1 MIEIIEVKSGD
12 SMQVI
17 MKKMED
23 KFNKGVKEAKAAH
36 ISKEE
41 VTLMYKKESISAWEE
56 IFGRKVSEFV
66 NAKGMLH
73 LLDDKVSLEEFTNSL
88 TGFAIAMQA
97 SGQSKVLANAVDAA
111 KKMIPVPEAASFEE
125 ELEADSDED
134 DDWMADEVTIK
145 GNSPKPV
152 RKSCENIR
160 IIRRNTLING
170 RYTSKA
176 QAEKVIN
183 GMCLH
188 TCDSLKDFKI
198 VSVLFE

>member
-12 SMQVI
+12 SVKDLI
-17 MKKMED
+17 NRIEAKRSETLAKGGVKGSSISVVVMKKNAMKEWED
-23 KFNKGVKEAKAAH
+23 
-36 ISKEE
+36 
-41 VTLMYKKESISAWEE
+41 
-56 IFGRKVSEFV
+56 IFHRKLSDVV
-66 NAKGMLH
+66 NEKGMEFMLS
-73 LLDDKVSLEEFTNSL
+73 DNMSLNDFTEAL
-88 TGFAIAMQA
+88 TGFAI
-97 SGQSKVLANAVDAA
+97 VLPHAKALAAAV
-111 KKMIPVPEAASFEE
+111 KETENMIPVPEAASFEE